1 MAIFV
6 PDQAINN
13 ELQETVTRQ
22 SIRRMIQAGTNI
34 LTANSET
41 QQNQV
46 IAAAQQSGLQ
56 PSPNDPLLVW
66 RTDTGVLAA
75 YSGTSWTLL
84 TPGMAINEQV
94 SISMV
99 GSYTASSLTM
109 VRHGNVV
116 FCDGYIS
123 AGTGTIAQGARSNI
137 GVCPAGWRPS
147 AYVYGS
153 SFADSVV
160 SWVNGSGS
168 PYQGVSAIYI
178 NPSSGNLSVHAGVTS
193 TQIIVSSHWRI

>member
-22 SIRRMIQAGTNI
+22 SIRRMIQAGNHI

-75 YSGTSWTLL
+75 YDGTSWTLL
-84 TPGMAINEQV
+84 TPGMAINEPV
-94 SISMV
+94 RIPMV

-123 AGTGTIAQGARSNI
+123 PGTGTISQGARNNI

-147 AYVYGS
+147 SDVYGN
-153 SFADSVV
+153 SFADNAV
-160 SWVNGSGS
+160 SWINGSGS

-178 NPSSGNLSVHAGVTS
+178 NPSNGNVSVQAGVAS

>member
-6 PDQAINN
+6 PDQAINA

-22 SIRRMIQAGTNI
+22 SIRRMIQAGASI
-34 LTANSET
+34 LTAATDTE
-41 QQNQV
+41 QNQV

-84 TPGMAINEQV
+84 TPGMAINEPV
-94 SISMV
+94 RLPMAS
-99 GSYTASSLTM
+99 SYTASSLTM

-123 AGTGTIAQGARSNI
+123 PGTGTIAQGAKSNI

-147 AYVYGS
+147 ADVYGT
-153 SFADSVV
+153 SFADSAV